1 MFRRREELLAL
12 YLGIDTSNYTTSA
25 ALFDG
30 ERMIQRKKLL
40 PVRVGE
46 LGLRQSDAV
55 FEHTRQLPELVEAC
69 FQEAAP
75 ASLSAVGVSVR
86 PRDQQGSYMP
96 CFLAG
101 ESAARS
107 VAAAFHIAA
116 HPFSHQAGHIAAAL
130 YSTGNMQLIERPF
143 ICFHFSG
150 GTTDCLLVSPDS
162 THVFSIE
169 LLACSLDLKAGQA
182 VDRVGRMLGLPFPA
196 GAELSA
202 LAEKSEK
209 EFRIRPAFKGENVS
223 LSGVENR
230 CEALLRDG
238 APAEDV
244 ARFCLAFICRAAE
257 EMTEHALS
265 RCGNLPVIYAGGVM
279 CSSYIRAHLTEKY
292 GGAFADP
299 AFSSD
304 NAAGIAALAMVK
316 DRK

>member
-1 MFRRREELLAL
+1 MAL

-30 ERMIQRKKLL
+30 EKMVQHKKLL
-40 PVRVGE
+40 PVREGE

-55 FEHTRQLPELVEAC
+55 FEHTRQLPMLVEAC
-69 FQEAAP
+69 FQQTAP

-86 PRDQQGSYMP
+86 PRDQKGSYMP

-116 HPFSHQAGHIAAAL
+116 HSFSHQAGHIAAAL
-130 YSTGNMQLIERPF
+130 YSTKNMQLFERPF

-162 THVFSIE
+162 AHVFSVK

-196 GAELSA
+196 GAALSA
-202 LAEKSEK
+202 LAEESER
-209 EFRIRPAFKGENVS
+209 EYRIRPAVKGADVS

-230 CEALLRDG
+230 CTALLREG
-238 APAEDV
+238 APAADI
-244 ARFCLAFICRAAE
+244 ARFCLAYICEAASR
-257 EMTEHALS
+257 MTEYALS
-265 RCGNLPVIYAGGVM
+265 TCGSLPIIYAGGVM
-279 CSSYIRAHLTEKY
+279 CSSYIRPRLAEKY

-299 AFSSD
+299 VFSSD
-304 NAAGIAALAMVK
+304 NAAGIAVLAMVK
-316 DRK
+316 DAK